1 MELEDA
7 VAVAAAAREEAA
19 AALNAKAWVAL
30 NGRGGVG
37 AACRSWAACPGR
49 SASRKEVA
57 EEGEEE
63 EEGRW

>member
-7 VAVAAAAREEAA
+7 VAVAAAAREAA
-19 AALNAKAWVAL
+19 AAVNATAWGAL
-30 NGRGGVG
+30 RTRRVSGKGGGG

-49 SASRKEVA
+49 SASRKQ
-57 EEGEEE
+57 GEE

>member
-7 VAVAAAAREEAA
+7 VAVAAAAEEAA
-19 AALNAKAWVAL
+19 AAAAVNAKAWVAL
-30 NGRGGVG
+30 RIRRGGVG

-49 SASRKEVA
+49 SASRKGEV
-57 EEGEEE
+57 EE